1 MSRPVLTKL
10 ESGFVKLNRGESERV
25 ALQAMTEC
33 WIKWENAK
41 DDFVNLRASYTEGDL
56 TNLELGI
63 ALDRAGSDD
72 RVKKAIKDTAYYRS
86 EAMAYAAILTAL
98 RSAG

>member
-1 MSRPVLTKL
+1 MRLDKQASAAA
-10 ESGFVKLNRGESERV
+10 
-25 ALQAMTEC
+25 ALRAMAEC
-33 WIKWENAK
+33 WTKWENAK
-41 DDFVNLRASYTEGDL
+41 DDFVALRASYTEGEL

-98 RSAG
+98 RSAQ

>member
-1 MSRPVLTKL
+1 MNLPILVKTERGS
-10 ESGFVKLNRGESERV
+10 VKLDKQASGDV
-25 ALQAMTEC
+25 ALKAMTEC

-41 DDFVNLRASYTEGDL
+41 ADFANLRGSYTDEEM